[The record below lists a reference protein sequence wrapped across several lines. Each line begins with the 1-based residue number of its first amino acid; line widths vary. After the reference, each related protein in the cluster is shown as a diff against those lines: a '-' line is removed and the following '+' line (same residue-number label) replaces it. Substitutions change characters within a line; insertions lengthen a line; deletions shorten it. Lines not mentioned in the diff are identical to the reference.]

1 MVHGVR
7 TRVVAWTI
15 VLRQSV
21 TEDYLFELREQFN
34 GDGSDD
40 DGADGKRRYLG
51 LRVSCGRFEPSTLI
65 PARQSLWFNV
75 HPLLRHTVLTPKLS
89 NCSPVLTPVF
99 SNC

>member
-65 PARQSLWFNV
+65 PA
-75 HPLLRHTVLTPKLS
+75 HTVGVTGEGGNTGS
-89 NCSPVLTPVF
+89 NLHGKGEARAHGHHVHTST
-99 SNC
+99 

>member
-65 PARQSLWFNV
+65 PARMPCARTPAALFACLIVACPRCLRSSPSLA
-75 HPLLRHTVLTPKLS
+75 
-89 NCSPVLTPVF
+89 
-99 SNC
+99 

>member
-15 VLRQSV
+15 VLRQLV

-40 DGADGKRRYLG
+40 STATAATMTALMASADIWG
-51 LRVSCGRFEPSTLI
+51 
-65 PARQSLWFNV
+65 
-75 HPLLRHTVLTPKLS
+75 
-89 NCSPVLTPVF
+89 
-99 SNC
+99 